1 MNNYDQYDQES
12 QALLQGIKPLNIE
25 EIIGNKKQN
34 KFRTNDSVLS
44 SDYLSV
50 FAKQYAF
57 KSLTSKE
64 ITENYFN
71 GIRPISNNNTTII
84 QEPETKVEIIPVYRE
99 NNGIKGFQE
108 NADKLLYKILV
119 YISTS
124 KDKLEDLY
132 LKSEGRV
139 NDNEILLFLED
150 NTNDFSE
157 QYLFAR
163 FGKSIK
169 KDDLL
174 TAEGLAGLTSLV
186 PDFSLDMLKELIRT
200 GQVKSKNTITVSVAK
215 GLLYLI
221 SLIGL
226 PAKAIGWLCNEV
238 GEAISKYLSV
248 PETIWD
254 SKGEDF
260 FLNKDNV
267 LKELQINTSFIN
279 TLSNS
284 LKSQDQLS
292 WFNSFQ
298 SQEKTAQLI
307 ARPINVLQEFTI
319 AYNNEIQTIINSFYD
334 KNSKDTQI
342 DTLALSEQ
350 IAFLCGIWNGL
361 VDFIAGIFKFL
372 GMLLSAQYDITTN
385 INDILETIDDM
396 WDNIKK
402 IKFTDVLIA
411 AVTTYFQILAEI
423 NKFFTSKNPSE
434 EYNFDRIAY
443 FTGFGL
449 AFIATLFIPIA
460 DITKVS
466 SITNV
471 SKLIPEEFLTSLSQ
485 IKGKAINGIK
495 PLLALARE
503 MSEVF
508 SKGTDEIMAFFQ
520 RIKKAIVEW
529 FLRNKEKIKLN
540 PHLLMD
546 VKEFVKTYTLTTAQH
561 INYGHVRVKKI
572 NPKLPKND
580 PKRIIEEYKY
590 TPKRGKKGG
599 GKFNYQIFVGGMHN
613 LNNLNRYVRLQ
624 GELKLLGKLPTGEKV
639 YEGMVGFYISE
650 LKQWSTIKKST
661 FFPKK
666 WSENKIK
673 AVIEEASMN
682 IILKKWNKYVRI
694 TKNGIQIEFRLNL
707 DTREIETAFITLE
720 KIN

>member
-1 MNNYDQYDQES
+1 MNNYDQYDQET
-12 QALLQGIKPLNIE
+12 QALLQGIKPLSFE
-25 EIIGNKKQN
+25 EIIGNKQQN

-71 GIRPISNNNTTII
+71 GIRPITNNNTTII

-248 PETIWD
+248 PETVWD
-254 SKGEDF
+254 SKGEDY
-260 FLNKDNV
+260 FLNKENV

-307 ARPINVLQEFTI
+307 ARPINALQEFTI

-334 KNSKDTQI
+334 NNSKDTQI

-372 GMLLSAQYDITTN
+372 GMLLSAQYDIATN
-385 INDILETIDDM
+385 LNDILETIDDL

-434 EYNFDRIAY
+434 QYNFDRIAY
-443 FTGFGL
+443 FAGFGL

-466 SITNV
+466 GITNV

-485 IKGKAINGIK
+485 IKGKAINGTK

-503 MSEVF
+503 MSEVL

-529 FLRNKEKIKLN
+529 FKKNKELLISVYNRAVLEGWKSLAKFFKTEKIIKATNGTEILCFSFNKALVPVDKILMYARGKVIDADNLVTLQKELADLKNLRQTARKVFEKTPLNADKIKL
-540 PHLLMD
+540 LD
-546 VKEFVKTYTLTTAQH
+546 
-561 INYGHVRVKKI
+561 
-572 NPKLPKND
+572 
-580 PKRIIEEYKY
+580 KRIENILKSLNN
-590 TPKRGKKGG
+590 KKGLEKAG
-599 GKFNYQIFVGGMHN
+599 FIDDIHGNKNVFD
-613 LNNLNRYVRLQ
+613 YVLAVANKNVSKIKQ
-624 GELKLLGKLPTGEKV
+624 GEWFVTTIKGPKGKATIMTQWQKLDNGKL
-639 YEGMVGFYISE
+639 Y
-650 LKQWSTIKKST
+650 LKTIKI
-661 FFPKK
+661 F
-666 WSENKIK
+666 
-673 AVIEEASMN
+673 
-682 IILKKWNKYVRI
+682 
-694 TKNGIQIEFRLNL
+694 
-707 DTREIETAFITLE
+707 
-720 KIN
+720 